1 MSDSIY
7 VIKPDTFFSNIA
19 QDNNHS
25 ADSAP
30 HYENIWSANK
40 KHNEYKLKIPYREG
54 ELMGLYNAIENWDT
68 GDSLAKAEWK
78 QWALSDFEGFK
89 EYYKQYKTLL
99 KNLDIDK
106 LYSAKAK
113 PNRVTSYGTKNDIG
127 KELFQSLLKAGFSEV
142 QALAILANS
151 YHETMGWN
159 KMKQLNN
166 GPATGLL
173 QMEEAARQSYDN
185 FREDNNLEEGT
196 DALAQ
201 YIASLFLNDKSIPTT
216 YYDNSG
222 KGEVY
227 TTAQALEDWNS
238 GDLSK
243 TVKAFMYSY
252 ERPGTPMLD
261 KRLGVAQLLSD
272 NKHLFYKE
280 GGGIKHNS
288 TSKIDSSTAVKK
300 PFEDWYKTVP
310 TDRNDTIT
318 YNLRRAYELSPID
331 ELETWRTSP
340 FNVLKSGKN
349 HLRTVYFNPDTG
361 IYEFVKSKDHES
373 LQSELDWFYSDDP
386 EAIEFRKN
394 YYLDTSND
402 FYKYIPKKKAF
413 GGKLNYLKYFK

>member
-1 MSDSIY
+1 MGDSIY

-19 QDNNHS
+19 QDSIARNNINK
-25 ADSAP
+25 
-30 HYENIWSANK
+30 EQEANTPQEQK
-40 KHNEYKLKIPYREG
+40 EPSE
-54 ELMGLYNAIENWDT
+54 LYNAIKNWDT

-89 EYYKQYKTLL
+89 EYYKQYKTLI

-106 LYSAKAK
+106 LYGAQAK
-113 PNRVTSYGTKNDIG
+113 PNRVASYGSKTDIG

-159 KMKQLNN
+159 KMNQLNN

-173 QMEEAARQSYDN
+173 QMEESARQSYAN
-185 FREDNNLEEGT
+185 FREVNNLEENT
-196 DALAQ
+196 DTLAQ
-201 YIASLFLNDKSIPTT
+201 YIASLFLNGKSIPTT

-222 KGEVY
+222 KGEAY

-238 GDLSK
+238 GDLDK

-280 GGGIKHNS
+280 GGSAKRDN
-288 TSKIDSSTAVKK
+288 TSKKDVSAAVKK
-300 PFEDWYKTVP
+300 PFEDWYETVP

-318 YNLRRAYELSPID
+318 YNLRRAYELAPID
-331 ELETWRTSP
+331 ELETWRTAP
-340 FNVLKSGKN
+340 FEDLKSGKN
-349 HLRTVYFNPDTG
+349 HLRSVYFNPDTG
-361 IYEFVKSKDHES
+361 IYEFVKSKDHKS
-373 LQSELDWFYSDDP
+373 LKSELDWFYSDDP
-386 EAIEFRKN
+386 KAIEFRNN

-402 FYKYIPKKKAF
+402 FYKYVPKKKAF
-413 GGKLNYLKYFK
+413 GGKLNYLNYFNLFKK

>member
-1 MSDSIY
+1 MGDSIY

-19 QDNNHS
+19 QDNSHS

-54 ELMGLYNAIENWDT
+54 ELMGLYNAIKNWNT

-78 QWALSDFEGFK
+78 QWALNDFEEFK
-89 EYYKQYKTLL
+89 QHYKQYGTLL

-106 LYSAKAK
+106 LYGAKAK
-113 PNRVTSYGTKNDIG
+113 PDRIAAYGTKTDIG

-159 KMKQLNN
+159 KMNQLNN
-166 GPATGLL
+166 GPASGLL
-173 QMEEAARQSYDN
+173 QMEEAEKQSYDN
-185 FREDNNLEEGT
+185 FREANNLEENT
-196 DALAQ
+196 DTLAQ
-201 YIASLFLNDKSIPTT
+201 YIASLFLNGKSIPTT

-222 KGEVY
+222 KGEAY

-238 GDLSK
+238 GDLNK

-261 KRLGVAQLLSD
+261 KRLGVAKLLSD

-280 GGGIKHNS
+280 GG
-288 TSKIDSSTAVKK
+288 
-300 PFEDWYKTVP
+300 
-310 TDRNDTIT
+310 
-318 YNLRRAYELSPID
+318 
-331 ELETWRTSP
+331 
-340 FNVLKSGKN
+340 
-349 HLRTVYFNPDTG
+349 
-361 IYEFVKSKDHES
+361 
-373 LQSELDWFYSDDP
+373 
-386 EAIEFRKN
+386 
-394 YYLDTSND
+394 
-402 FYKYIPKKKAF
+402 
-413 GGKLNYLKYFK
+413 KLNYLNYFN